1 MHGEKA
7 TPKNADI
14 GSQLSHTSFVSYIL
28 SLFLNH
34 IHEENEERIGTDD
47 WRLRVLLFLILP
59 RCPLR
64 TQGCLYHRLISS

>member
-1 MHGEKA
+1 MDAWGES
-7 TPKNADI
+7 NAEECGYWQSI
-14 GSQLSHTSFVSYIL
+14 VSHLSYIL

-34 IHEENEERIGTDD
+34 IHEENEEQIGTDD